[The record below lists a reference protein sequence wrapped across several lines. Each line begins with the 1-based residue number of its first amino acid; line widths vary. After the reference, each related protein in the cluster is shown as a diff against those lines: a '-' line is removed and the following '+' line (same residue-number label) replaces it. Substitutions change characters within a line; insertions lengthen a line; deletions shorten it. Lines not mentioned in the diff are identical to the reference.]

1 MAVGTAGVV
10 DYSNTTSGTASGVV
24 ATGGIGGAGIFVQG
38 SVIPPHIP
46 NYIVA
51 EDGSRLDAENAD
63 NLITQT

>member
-1 MAVGTAGVV
+1 MAVGYAGVV

-24 ATGGIGGAGIFVQG
+24 ATGGVSGVGVVARGGAV
-38 SVIPPHIP
+38 PPHIP
-46 NYIVA
+46 NYICA